1 METVIVITGAGS
13 GIGLGMTQALLA
25 DGHKVA
31 ALDLNTERLR
41 ELETDHT
48 DRLLVQ
54 TCDITEAEQV
64 AECVQ
69 AVQEKWGH
77 IDVLVN
83 NACLAI
89 FAPFEQKA
97 LADTR
102 RELEVNY
109 FGALNMIQAVLPAM
123 KAQGS
128 GLIHNFSSG
137 VGISGFP
144 GIYGYASTKGAIE
157 SLTRTLALELR
168 PYGITVNLMHPPLTN
183 TPSARPL
190 GIPAQM
196 MDDPD
201 VVGARLARQILST
214 KDVITPDL
222 RTRIYL
228 FCVYRFPLA
237 LGRLFADLTE
247 KARAEDQ
254 E

>member
-1 METVIVITGAGS
+1 M
-13 GIGLGMTQALLA
+13 
-25 DGHKVA
+25 
-31 ALDLNTERLR
+31 
-41 ELETDHT
+41 
-48 DRLLVQ
+48 
-54 TCDITEAEQV
+54 
-64 AECVQ
+64 
-69 AVQEKWGH
+69 
-77 IDVLVN
+77 VN

-89 FAPFEQKA
+89 FAPFEQKS

-102 RELEVNY
+102 REFEVNY
-109 FGALNMIQAVLPAM
+109 FGMLNMIQSVLPVM

-157 SLTRTLALELR
+157 SLTRTLALEMH
-168 PYGITVNLMHPPLTN
+168 PYGIQVNLMHPPLTD

-196 MDDPD
+196 MENPD

-222 RTRIYL
+222 RTKLYL

-237 LGRLFADLTE
+237 LGRLFANLTE
-247 KARAEDQ
+247 KARTAE
-254 E
+254 